1 MYHDV
6 VEAGDSDAS
15 GFQGPGPDRYKLDW
29 TLFEQHL
36 RAIAEAGGAPGSATD
51 FVYAREGNGDAPL
64 FLTFDDGGLSAGE
77 IGTALA
83 RARWTGHFFVPADY
97 IGKPGFLDE
106 AGIAALARMG
116 HVIGTHSCSH
126 PIPMSRLTDDE
137 LVDEWRKS
145 IDRLSQITGNAVTV
159 GSVPGGYCS
168 LRVARAAARSGLEVL
183 FTSEPVVTARSVEGC
198 LLLGRYAILA
208 GTQPRT
214 AARLAR
220 GDRALRLRQLASWKA
235 KGVAKTILGDRY
247 RSIRTAVLER
257 S

>member
-6 VEAGDSDAS
+6 VEAGDPNAS
-15 GFQGPGPDRYKLDW
+15 GFQGKGPGRYKLDW

-36 RAIAEAGGAPGSATD
+36 HAIAEAGGTPGKVAAFAST
-51 FVYAREGNGDAPL
+51 REGNGGAPL

-83 RARWTGHFFVPADY
+83 RRQWTGHFFVPVDF
-97 IGKPGFLDE
+97 IGRPGFLDE

-126 PIPMSRLTDDE
+126 PIPMSRLSDDE
-137 LVDEWRKS
+137 LVEEWRRS
-145 IDRLSQITGNAVTV
+145 IDKLSQITGDAVTA
-159 GSVPGGYCS
+159 GSVPGGYGS
-168 LRVARAAARSGLEVL
+168 SRVAGAAAKSGLDVL
-183 FTSEPVVTARSVEGC
+183 FTSEPVITVRSVGGC

-208 GTQPRT
+208 GTPAAT

-220 GDRALRLRQLASWKA
+220 GDRAIRLRQLASWKA
-235 KGVAKTILGDRY
+235 KGVAKAVLGDRY